1 MEKYAT
7 ASAMFTVQDLREKL
21 NRLSERYEHV
31 SSDLKN
37 KNEPKNVQSIRRL
50 EREFLMHDI
59 KRLEKMIKEAEKPNE
74 RYHRLFMN
82 IRRRLA

>member
-21 NRLSERYEHV
+21 DRLSKRYEHV
-31 SSDLKN
+31 SSDLQN

-59 KRLEKMIKEAEKPNE
+59 KRIEKLIAQAQKPSE

-82 IRRRLA
+82 IKHRLA

>member
-21 NRLSERYEHV
+21 DRLSDRYEHV
-31 SSDLKN
+31 SRDLKN
-37 KNEPKNVQSIRRL
+37 KSEPKNVQSIRRL

-59 KRLEKMIKEAEKPNE
+59 QRIEKMISQAQKPNE
-74 RYHRLFMN
+74 RHHRLFVN
-82 IRRRLA
+82 IKRRLA

>member
-1 MEKYAT
+1 MEKYAS

-59 KRLEKMIKEAEKPNE
+59 MRLEKMIKEAEKPSE
-74 RYHRLFMN
+74 RYHRLFVN